1 MPAAFRAPTGLRS
14 RFSIDYPSQA
24 MQGMERLL
32 ELQEL
37 DTAVDRLIARRRA
50 LQSGAGVASAREQ
63 ADAAEGE
70 LGETRLS
77 VEALSREQQKLE
89 HEIDS
94 LTQKAAAEDKRLYDG
109 SIANAKELESLQHE
123 VENLKRRRSDR
134 EDELLV
140 VLEQREELELRAK
153 EHDALATE
161 LRGALDEVVGSA
173 ASELEQIEKDLQ
185 AKAADREALLPL
197 FDAELLELYEDLRQQ
212 KKGIGAAPLVD
223 GVCGGCHEKLSAMEL
238 DKLRRAD
245 GIARCEYCRRILI
258 L

>member
-1 MPAAFRAPTGLRS
+1 
-14 RFSIDYPSQA
+14 
-24 MQGMERLL
+24 MQGMDRLL
-32 ELQEL
+32 ELQDL
-37 DTAVDRLIARRRA
+37 DTTVDRLTSRRRA
-50 LQSGAGVASAREQ
+50 LESGAELALAREQ
-63 ADAAEGE
+63 ADAAETE

-77 VEALSREQQKLE
+77 IDALSREQQKLE

-94 LTQKAAAEDKRLYDG
+94 LTQKAAAEEKRLYDG

-123 VENLKRRRSDR
+123 IENLKRRRSDR

-140 VLEQREELELRAK
+140 ILEQREELELRAK
-153 EHDALATE
+153 ERDARAAE
-161 LRGALDEVVGSA
+161 LRGALDEVAGSA
-173 ASELEQIEKDLQ
+173 ASELERIGEDLQ
-185 AKAADREALLPL
+185 AKAAEREALVPL

-245 GIARCEYCRRILI
+245 GVARCEYCRRILI